1 MYVLSKYVS
10 MGFNLGVFTIDEK
23 KPVCNFFSNL
33 EHSEERNPM
42 AFSWCW
48 WSEFSRKLPKG
59 KKRKEGKREE
69 KGEKRKERGKG
80 AIIYDHYVIIK

>member
-1 MYVLSKYVS
+1 MVESLICLFYIVVESLICFFYIVVESLIWPTS
-10 MGFNLGVFTIDEK
+10 MNKEMALA
-23 KPVCNFFSNL
+23 FF
-33 EHSEERNPM
+33 
-42 AFSWCW
+42 WCW

-80 AIIYDHYVIIK
+80 AIIFDHYVIIK